1 MEDEKAFFEKND
13 WNVCRR
19 VSKILLIFLIV
30 FPILFLMTAIGLW
43 ETSYKNITIMAIVGT
58 ISILMPTVGMKLG
71 FTIRVMKYVS
81 IISIMIVVAIMGT
94 DITIGIN
101 ISYGLGLAVSCMY
114 FDKKF
119 TRNLS
124 FIGGCFMLISLFFK
138 YRGRFISFVAF
149 GSGFL
154 CEYIIFSI
162 VMILIAGASR
172 KLLVTLHD
180 TEKVKSVV
188 KNCEEAS
195 EGLVQLVSR
204 LTKSVEDTQSAN
216 NQIVEA
222 VNLTVSD
229 CNKNIENVQ
238 NTNLSIQEMMVTA
251 DTIAN
256 QSKEMIEIADN
267 TNHAMKE
274 YIKLMEDAVKSMQTI
289 SKTANTTEE
298 SIDHLNECV
307 KEISEFANTMS
318 QITSQTNL
326 LALNASIEAA
336 RAGDNG
342 RGFAVVADQVR
353 VLAEQS
359 KNASGNIENLIASI
373 GTVIEEAKQ
382 AIVDNQKS
390 VVSGIGII
398 DNVKNKSEE
407 ISQLQSQT
415 KEKAQEVYEC
425 SALTKKN
432 SLKVSDK
439 AKEMDRDV
447 RSTLEQTSRIT
458 DAARVQAE
466 LSATLDE
473 SFKKV
478 DEISE
483 NLLRISSQIE
493 VE

>member
-307 KEISEFANTMS
+307 KEISEFANTIS

>member
-1 MEDEKAFFEKND
+1 
-13 WNVCRR
+13 
-19 VSKILLIFLIV
+19 
-30 FPILFLMTAIGLW
+30 
-43 ETSYKNITIMAIVGT
+43 
-58 ISILMPTVGMKLG
+58 
-71 FTIRVMKYVS
+71 
-81 IISIMIVVAIMGT
+81 
-94 DITIGIN
+94 
-101 ISYGLGLAVSCMY
+101 
-114 FDKKF
+114 
-119 TRNLS
+119 
-124 FIGGCFMLISLFFK
+124 MLISLFFK

-307 KEISEFANTMS
+307 KEISEFANTIS